1 MVGAITEIHQVTVG
15 GDKGYDTRQ
24 FVDELRYRSA
34 TPHVAQNTINRRSA
48 IDGRTTR
55 HPGYKISQRRRKRI
69 EEIFGWMKTVGLL
82 RQLRH
87 RGRETIDWI
96 FKFTAAAYN
105 LTRIRNLERTA

>member
-1 MVGAITEIHQVTVG
+1 MRRAVSRSSRREE
-15 GDKGYDTRQ
+15 TRAQ
-24 FVDELRYRSA
+24 RSA
-34 TPHVAQNTINRRSA
+34 SYLA
-48 IDGRTTR
+48 
-55 HPGYKISQRRRKRI
+55 SQRLRKRI

-105 LTRIRNLERTA
+105 LTQIRNLERTA

>member
-1 MVGAITEIHQVTVG
+1 
-15 GDKGYDTRQ
+15 
-24 FVDELRYRSA
+24 
-34 TPHVAQNTINRRSA
+34 
-48 IDGRTTR
+48 
-55 HPGYKISQRRRKRI
+55 
-69 EEIFGWMKTVGLL
+69 MKTVGLL